1 MSVQEAARALG
12 VHENTIRYRLER
24 GLMRGERVLGRVWL
38 IPRDEVEAW
47 RERGRQR
54 PGRKPTRRPPPSED

>member
-1 MSVQEAARALG
+1 MSVQEAARILG

-38 IPRDEVEAW
+38 IPRDEVDQW
-47 RERGRQR
+47 KDKGRQR
-54 PGRKPTRRPPPSED
+54 PGRKASKDSHDQS